1 MIDLGLSDEY
11 LAGYRARLN
20 GLPFDKNETND
31 WKMGWMNA
39 NQALKLKGVN
49 KEIEEMENY
58 EGYSFAQQ

>member
-31 WKMGWMNA
+31 WKMGWLNA
-39 NQALKLKGVN
+39 NQALKLK
-49 KEIEEMENY
+49 
-58 EGYSFAQQ
+58 